1 MKQQEFINQLHDALK
16 QLSEGERQEIIAD
29 YQEYFRDGLA
39 AGRSE
44 EDIAAGLGAPRLLAR
59 ELMARH
65 HIARWESRK
74 SFGNLFA
81 VVGAIAGLGFLNFML
96 ALPFLFYLWMLTM
109 AALVSTAILVG
120 GVVLFGTLASSELL
134 GWPTIHESRD
144 VRAVWSGL
152 ASDGPAANIHI
163 RGSNGEKVDVVRDAS
178 TGRAIIH
185 IQSSDGAVS
194 LERNAS
200 VAVGQLHIRDED
212 GRVDIGGLDWGLS
225 RQGMLIA
232 GLVLMALGGG
242 GLCLCYLLARLT
254 WRGLLMAVISWICW
268 PRPGGRV
275 AERLTYC
282 M

>member
-1 MKQQEFINQLHDALK
+1 MNQQEFIRQLQDALARLP
-16 QLSEGERQEIIAD
+16 QQERQEIIAD

-44 EDIAAGLGAPRLLAR
+44 ENIAAGLGDPRQLAR

-109 AALVSTAILVG
+109 AALASTGILIG
-120 GVVLFGTLASSELL
+120 GLVLFGTLACNELF
-134 GWPTIHESRD
+134 GWPAIHESRD
-144 VRAVWSGL
+144 ARAFWSEFAQG
-152 ASDGPAANIHI
+152 GPAGNIHI
-163 RGSNGEKVDVVRDAS
+163 RGSNGETVDVVREAS
-178 TGRAIIH
+178 SGRASIH
-185 IQSSDGAVS
+185 IQSSDGTVS
-194 LERNAS
+194 LERKAS
-200 VAVGQLHIRDED
+200 DAVGRLHINDET
-212 GRVDIGGLDWGLS
+212 GQVDIGGLEWGLS

-242 GLCLCYLLARLT
+242 GLFLCYLLARWT
-254 WRGLLMAVISWICW
+254 WRGLLTY
-268 PRPGGRV
+268 GRYQLGLLDK
-275 AERLTYC
+275 ARGRED
-282 M
+282 